1 MQTARRDP
9 IYTEHS
15 RFNKPH
21 ITVQPGERFRVKT
34 ELCSGQWLQSPADL
48 WDPSKTEGAN
58 PCVCISIAGAEPG
71 DMLAVTVDSMRVH
84 SLGYTGFHGD
94 NHTLAHR
101 ILRRPWG
108 LTTKTVTIR
117 DGWVEWDAHKRLPVR
132 PMIGTL
138 GTAPEREVISNSSG
152 GPHGGNMDAQEITTG
167 ATVYL
172 PVMIPAGL
180 LHVGDAHALQ
190 GDGEINGGGGIEC
203 RADLEMTAWVRPRF
217 PSMQWIRAENADY
230 LFTVACCTTAEESF
244 YQAAGEL
251 LRWLVEAYSMSAEE
265 AYLLLGQVMEARCT
279 QFVNPTRTYVCKVRR
294 EYLPET

>member
-1 MQTARRDP
+1 MKIAKRDP

-15 RFNKPH
+15 RHNHPH
-21 ITVQPGERFRVKT
+21 ITVEPGERFLVET
-34 ELCSGQWLQSPADL
+34 ELCSGRWLQSPEDQ

-58 PCVCISIAGAEPG
+58 PCVCVSVAGAQPG
-71 DMLAVTVDSMRVH
+71 DMLAVAIDSINVG

-94 NHTLAHR
+94 HHSLAHR
-101 ILRRPWG
+101 IHRHPWE
-108 LTTKTVTIR
+108 LTTKTVSIR
-117 DGWVEWDAHKRLPVR
+117 DGFVEWDLGKKLPVR

-167 ATVYL
+167 TTVYL
-172 PVMIPAGL
+172 PVHVPGGL
-180 LHVGDAHALQ
+180 LHIGDAHALQ

-203 RADLEMTAWVRPRF
+203 RATVEMTAHARSRF
-217 PSMQWIRAENADY
+217 DGMQWIRAENAEY
-230 LFTVACCTTAEESF
+230 LITVACSSTAEESF

-251 LRWLVEAYSMSAEE
+251 LRWVMQTNAMSEPD

-279 QFVNPTRTYVCKVRR
+279 QFVNPTRTYVCKIRR
-294 EYLPET
+294 EYL